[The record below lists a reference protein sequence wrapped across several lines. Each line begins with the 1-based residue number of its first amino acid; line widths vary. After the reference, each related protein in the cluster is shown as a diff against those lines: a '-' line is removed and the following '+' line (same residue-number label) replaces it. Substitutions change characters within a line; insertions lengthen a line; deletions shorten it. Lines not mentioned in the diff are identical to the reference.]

1 MSKSLLSK
9 IEDIYPSLSKSHKKI
24 ADFVLN
30 NYEKAAYYTAAK
42 LGAETDISESTV
54 VRFAMHLGFEG
65 YPEFQDAL
73 QEDIKGQLTSL
84 QRMEVASYRMSGE
97 DVLTKVLTDDRASI
111 KETLNNISRE
121 DFKNAA
127 EAINS
132 AGKIYILGIR
142 SSAPLAEFIY
152 FYFKMIYDNVVLID
166 TASASEMFEKAF
178 KIKKNDVCIALS
190 FPRYS
195 KAVVNTLDYI
205 KDKGAKI
212 IAITDS
218 NSSPIVPV
226 ADYVLLAKSNMASFV
241 DSLVAPMS
249 LINALIVEATM
260 KQRDEVLDT
269 FSELENIWDKY
280 DVYETSEDIINE

>member
-24 ADFVLN
+24 ADFVLS

>member
-84 QRMEVASYRMSGE
+84 QRMEVASYRISGE

>member
-249 LINALIVEATM
+249 LINALIVEATT